1 VTKGRPKLPEGEQ
14 MVSISLRLPQHLVDW
29 YDNTVAGVTTRSD
42 LMRQALEEY
51 AFPADEGA

>member
-1 VTKGRPKLPEGEQ
+1 MSRGRPKMPEGEQ

-29 YDNTVAGVTTRSD
+29 YDNCVGGVTTRST

>member
-1 VTKGRPKLPEGEQ
+1 
-14 MVSISLRLPQHLVDW
+14 MVSISLRLPQQLVDW

>member
-1 VTKGRPKLPEGEQ
+1 MPKGRPKMPAGEQ

-29 YDNTVAGVTTRSD
+29 YDSCVAGVANRST